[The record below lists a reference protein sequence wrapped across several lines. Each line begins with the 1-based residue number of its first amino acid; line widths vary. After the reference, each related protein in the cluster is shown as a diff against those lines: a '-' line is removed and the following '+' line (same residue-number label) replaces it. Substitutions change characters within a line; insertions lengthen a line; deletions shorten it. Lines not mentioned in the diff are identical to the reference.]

1 VLINKGENVF
11 SMISKEKFIN
21 SLLIISVLIT
31 SILLHR
37 VAPVSAK
44 SLHQEGPTYL
54 VQQGDTLGS
63 IALQF
68 GVDINELQ
76 SINQISDPNALDIGQ
91 GLIIPGLEGITGLL
105 TSQTISFGDSLTTLT
120 RAYQLEQDALLTLN
134 RLSSPSEVI
143 AGAKFI
149 IPITEG
155 KDLLASAVGMPQDL
169 TILETAIHLGTSP
182 WTLHRENQLNGS
194 WDTIPGEILFTQ
206 SESESDTGSLT
217 KIDQVNVYPLPLV
230 QGETTE
236 ISVSTSVE
244 KQITGFLGKET
255 LHFFNEEESIYT
267 GFYGVHALADPGLI
281 PLQITAID
289 TKGNKITYEQ
299 LVRVTSGG
307 YGNEWVTVEDEY
319 LDRDAIAAEDTYVA
333 DFFQNLSPIKH
344 WDGLFQYPVDDPCI
358 NSFFGQRRNYNNG
371 AYYFYHTGMD
381 FGVCAPNLNI
391 YAPAA
396 GEVVMAEPLTVKGNA
411 ILIDHGWGVFSGYW
425 HLSEF
430 DVEVGDFVE
439 TGDLIGLIGDT
450 GRSAGPHLH
459 FEIDIHGT
467 PVNPQTWLRQSFPRF
482 EP

>member
-1 VLINKGENVF
+1 
-11 SMISKEKFIN
+11 MISIEKFIK
-21 SLLIISVLIT
+21 SLLILCVLIT
-31 SILLHR
+31 SVLLHR

-44 SLHQEGPTYL
+44 SLQQEGPTYL

-91 GLIIPGLEGITGLL
+91 RLTIPGLEEIAGLL
-105 TSQTISFGDSLTTLT
+105 TLQTISFGDSLTTLA

-149 IPITEG
+149 IPINEG
-155 KDLLASAVGMPQDL
+155 EDPLAPAVGMPKDL

-182 WTLHRENQLNGS
+182 WTLQRENQLNGS

-206 SESESDTGSLT
+206 SESGSNTGNLA
-217 KIDQVNVYPLPLV
+217 KIDQLNVYPLPLV

-244 KQITGFLGKET
+244 KQITGHLEQEQ
-255 LHFFNEEESIYT
+255 LQFFTEDGLNYFSY
-267 GFYGVHALADPGLI
+267 YGVHALAEVGLF
-281 PLQITAID
+281 PLQITTTDAN
-289 TKGNKITYEQ
+289 GNTITYDQ
-299 LVRVTSGG
+299 LVRITSGG
-307 YGNEWVTVEDEY
+307 YGNEVVTVGDEY
-319 LDRDAIAAEDTYVA
+319 LDRDAIAAEDAYVA
-333 DFFQNLSPIKH
+333 DIFQNLSPVKH

-430 DVEVGDFVE
+430 NVEVGDFVE
-439 TGDLIGLIGDT
+439 PGDIIGVMGNT
-450 GRSAGPHLH
+450 GRSAGTHLH

-467 PVNPQTWLRQSFPRF
+467 PVNPQTWLTQSFTSF